1 MKAVILAGGKG
12 TRLKPYTTVF
22 PKPLMPIGDNPI
34 LEIVIRQ
41 LKSHGFNEII
51 MAVGHLAELIMAF
64 FNDGSKYG
72 IKIKYSREDH
82 PLGTAGPL
90 ALLKE
95 DLNEP
100 FLLMNGDILSTI
112 DYSNL
117 VNYHKK
123 NESTATIALKRRDI
137 KIDFGIVEMDDSNVI
152 KNYIEKPTIDYLV
165 SMGIYV
171 FEPEILEYITLN
183 EKLDFPDLIK
193 QLISNGETINGY
205 VYDGYWLDIGRP
217 DDYERANREIEE
229 IRSQLFQFKE
239 GQPKY

>member
-1 MKAVILAGGKG
+1 
-12 TRLKPYTTVF
+12 
-22 PKPLMPIGDNPI
+22 
-34 LEIVIRQ
+34 
-41 LKSHGFNEII
+41 
-51 MAVGHLAELIMAF
+51 MAF

-95 DLNEP
+95 DLSEP

-112 DYSNL
+112 DYSDL
-117 VNYHKK
+117 INYHKR
-123 NESTATIALKRRDI
+123 NGSTVTIALKRRDI

-152 KNYIEKPTIDYLV
+152 KSYIEKPTIDYLV

-171 FEPEILEYITLN
+171 FEPEILEYITPN

>member
-12 TRLKPYTTVF
+12 TRLEPYTTVF
-22 PKPLMPIGDNPI
+22 PKPLMPIGDKPI
-34 LEIVIRQ
+34 LEIVIHQ

-64 FNDGSKYG
+64 FNDGSKYC

-82 PLGTAGPL
+82 PMGTAGPL
-90 ALLKE
+90 ASMKK
-95 DLNEP
+95 DLNET
-100 FLLMNGDILSTI
+100 FLMMNGDILSTI
-112 DYSNL
+112 DYSDL

-123 NESTATIALKRRDI
+123 NKAIATIALNKRDM
-137 KIDFGIVEMDDSNVI
+137 KIDFGIVEMDDRNAI

-171 FEPEILEYITLN
+171 FEPEILEYVTPN

-193 QLISNGETINGY
+193 QLISNGEEVKGY

-217 DDYERANREIEE
+217 DDYEKANREIGE
-229 IRSQLFQFKE
+229 ISLQLFESKE
-239 GQPKY
+239 MESKY